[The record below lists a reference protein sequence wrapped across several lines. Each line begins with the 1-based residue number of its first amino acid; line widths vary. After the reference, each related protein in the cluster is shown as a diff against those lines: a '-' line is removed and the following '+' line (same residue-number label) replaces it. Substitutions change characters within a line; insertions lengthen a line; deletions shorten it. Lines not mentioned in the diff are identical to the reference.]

1 MRIIT
6 IMDSVIK
13 ILRERNRY
21 TQVKLA
27 QELGVSRQALIKYEN
42 MEQEPPLSVIRGLS
56 KIFSVSYECLIDNE
70 LSSSTTSEDKK
81 MLERLEKNFVKLKDS
96 EKLAVFEMARIMANC

>member
-1 MRIIT
+1 MT

-56 KIFSVSYECLIDNE
+56 KIFSVSYECLIYNE

>member
-1 MRIIT
+1 MT